1 MAPRRPEPLYTA
13 HKRPN
18 TKLSHWDE
26 IRQQLV
32 LNQIK
37 PVTDRNLLISSFYN
51 VVALVTGYVRVTLL
65 GVVLHGSV
73 GAKVS
78 ECNYFCTVSIRVLSS
93 P

>member
-1 MAPRRPEPLYTA
+1 MAPRRPEPLYTV

-37 PVTDRNLLISSFYN
+37 PVTDRNLRTSPFYN
-51 VVALVTGYVRVTLL
+51 VVALVAGCYLV

-73 GAKVS
+73 GAKVL
-78 ECNYFCTVSIRVLSS
+78 ECNFFCTVSIRVLS
-93 P
+93 